1 MFTFIQPG
9 ITCSCKAAIAIPR
22 LYFCGFCRFHQHIL
36 SRLVESLS
44 TDVSYSASTSAISQH
59 LRLWLKSQW
68 KMLIKYS
75 CDFIFLKEFFLAR
88 LQAYLSLGKA
98 EIPPGWETLV
108 GMLVLTK
115 TFLQCCLLS
124 QSSAL
129 RMAAYFQN
137 CMCLIP
143 NMRLIMKAKIDRTP
157 KTMTPFW

>member
-1 MFTFIQPG
+1 
-9 ITCSCKAAIAIPR
+9 
-22 LYFCGFCRFHQHIL
+22 
-36 SRLVESLS
+36 
-44 TDVSYSASTSAISQH
+44 
-59 LRLWLKSQW
+59 
-68 KMLIKYS
+68 MLIKYS

-137 CMCLIP
+137 CMCYLP
-143 NMRLIMKAKIDRTP
+143 IMKTFVKARKDVSTQSLDKIISL
-157 KTMTPFW
+157 FFLF